1 MQSLSDN
8 SWLSKSP
15 LKSFN
20 VWLKD
25 QNGDSATLVVSSGA
39 VYRKQAIL
47 SLEEIEKEGAP
58 PPPEGEEA
66 ETVTKLRIDYAAECY
81 ACDTGSIKVTSKSFP
96 MIVGVLD
103 GNLVYTDLSLETFNK
118 VGSESVSNDSVGTA
132 QTSAE
137 DEGYKDKLELKKK
150 QESTSDDG
158 GDKQTNPIPNVVRF
172 FPILYVESTKDAFD
186 NIVLKSQKQIVESNI
201 VLGKDV
207 FSKKEDKT
215 VEEPKPEGEADVKDP
230 CDDKEHKGNE
240 TPSEPTPTDN
250 GGGSYGNENPDTP
263 GNEKPGKDVGNENNG
278 GDADPCDTKSSGSG
292 VTEGF
297 E

>member
-1 MQSLSDN
+1 MQSSSEN

-15 LKSFN
+15 LKSFS

-25 QNGDSATLVVSSGA
+25 QSGDSATLVISSGA

-47 SLEEIEKEGAP
+47 STEEVEKEGAP
-58 PPPEGEEA
+58 PPEGEDP

-103 GNLVYTDLSLETFNK
+103 GNLVYTDLSLKTFNK
-118 VGSESVSNDSVGTA
+118 VGSETVADDSTGTA
-132 QTSAE
+132 QTDAE
-137 DEGYKDKLELKKK
+137 DEGYKDKMELEKK
-150 QESTSDDG
+150 QESTSDDS
-158 GDKQTNPIPNVVRF
+158 GDKKTNPVPDIIRF
-172 FPILYVESTKDAFD
+172 FPLLYVEATKDTFD

-215 VEEPKPEGEADVKDP
+215 VEEPKPEGEAKVKDP
-230 CDDKEHKGNE
+230 CADKEHKGSE
-240 TPSEPTPTDN
+240 TPSEPTQTEN
-250 GGGSYGNENPDTP
+250 GGGSYGNETPSTP
-263 GNEKPGKDVGNENNG
+263 GSEEPGKEVPNKNNG
-278 GDADPCDTKSSGSG
+278 GDADPCDTKSSGAG
-292 VTEGF
+292 VAEGF